1 MSTCL
6 GDIIRFRDDKLFQ
19 GAVDISWFYRDR
31 DKAEAAAAAF
41 VFHGPRYHGVRQ
53 KEGYH
58 EHRLTDTATLACSI
72 LSQSCG
78 KGEQP
83 FKWP

>member
-31 DKAEAAAAAF
+31 DKAEAAAAGFCLSRTALSWR
-41 VFHGPRYHGVRQ
+41 PA
-53 KEGYH
+53 EG
-58 EHRLTDTATLACSI
+58 RL
-72 LSQSCG
+72 
-78 KGEQP
+78 P
-83 FKWP
+83 